1 MKRLLAALGFALPP
15 LAFFGWLLWTV
26 AGVRGAA
33 IPAFGPVEP
42 YVAAL
47 RWSLFAKMAL
57 GASLL
62 IGWTGCWTYLRRR
75 RNKKTPAQRG
85 YSRGAKVA
93 SPGRS

>member
-15 LAFFGWLLWTV
+15 LAFFAWLLWTV
-26 AGVRGAA
+26 AGQTRCGDSRFWSRRA
-33 IPAFGPVEP
+33 
-42 YVAAL
+42 YLAAL

-57 GASLL
+57 GERSLPD
-62 IGWTGCWTYLRRR
+62 GPAVGPTSAGAGT
-75 RNKKTPAQRG
+75 KKIPAQRG